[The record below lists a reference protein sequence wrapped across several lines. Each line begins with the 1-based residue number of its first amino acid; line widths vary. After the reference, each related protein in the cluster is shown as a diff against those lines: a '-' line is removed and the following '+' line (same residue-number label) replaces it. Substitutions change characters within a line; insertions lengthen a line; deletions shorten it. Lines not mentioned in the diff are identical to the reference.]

1 MRKTYYRHDEQES
14 LLKSEL
20 SEFVADLGKGETLA
34 TYLLRLMDEKGLSS
48 PQVYHR
54 AELDRQIFNRLIQLR
69 QPCRASK
76 QTLLQVSIGILA
88 TEKEAEK
95 LLATCGFIFELT
107 NDNDRA
113 FLFCLRKGEYDMVAV
128 WEVKEMLDRE
138 VGNNKSM

>member
-1 MRKTYYRHDEQES
+1 MKKTYYRHDGQES

-20 SEFVADLGKGETLA
+20 SEFVAGLSGGETLA
-34 TYLLRLMDEKGLSS
+34 KYLLRLMGEKGLLS

-54 AELDRQIFNRLIQLR
+54 AELDRQIFNKLIQLR

-76 QTLLQVSIGILA
+76 QTLLQVSIGIMA

-107 NDNDRA
+107 NNNDRA
-113 FLFCLRKGEYDMVAV
+113 FLFCLRKSEYNMVSV
-128 WEVKEMLDRE
+128 WEAKEMLDRE
-138 VGNNKSM
+138 IDNKSL